1 MTTKIGS
8 ELGFFAKS
16 IHFVVRGYQRLGAG
30 RPSPCRFV
38 PSCSNYA
45 LDALE
50 QHGAGKGSW
59 LMIRRIGRCNPW
71 GKSGWDPVP
80 SPTQPTRTVLTHS
93 CLSEEVR

>member
-1 MTTKIGS
+1 
-8 ELGFFAKS
+8 
-16 IHFVVRGYQRLGAG
+16 
-30 RPSPCRFV
+30 
-38 PSCSNYA
+38 
-45 LDALE
+45 
-50 QHGAGKGSW
+50 